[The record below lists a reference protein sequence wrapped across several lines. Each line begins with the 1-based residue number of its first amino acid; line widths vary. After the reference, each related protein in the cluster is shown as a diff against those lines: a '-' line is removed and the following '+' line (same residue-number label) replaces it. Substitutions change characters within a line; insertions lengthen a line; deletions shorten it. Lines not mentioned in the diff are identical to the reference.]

1 MKYLNKRI
9 LIWCLYFVVF
19 SFLILNLDNPNL
31 WLDESGQ
38 FWISKGLNHFSEP
51 LQQNG
56 DLNDVII
63 QNQKYNLDPGGF
75 SIILHFWSKVSNSH
89 QWLRTLPFLFF
100 VLTVVL
106 YVKIIYQWTKHETF
120 SLIFGLVPA
129 FSPLIIQYAFEVR
142 AYSMECLGVAFCIW
156 FIQKTERQITIV
168 SSLVYGCI
176 LAILVSSRYSMI
188 VPAFVVSLLFIINV
202 FYKNGFRIT
211 SKIKFIVFYSLP
223 LLIST
228 GLIYFVTLRYQNPS
242 AKPPAYINRMTLK
255 YGVSYVFEIKFFG
268 PLIFLLGFIMFYVYV
283 RNKFA
288 EIGKKFDYYF
298 LFLMGVNVIFIVIS
312 LFGYYSY
319 NFTSRWT
326 ISLHTLFLLSICASA
341 SIVLLIWQMRVP
353 QNLISKLQIL
363 TVSLIIL
370 TFGIRI
376 TPLNKWFIYKPFTHL
391 YEPMKENNLRKY
403 KNILVSKSEYCSI
416 RYLFE
421 YGALKKNYEPS
432 SIYPTKFFI
441 SSTPDIE
448 NLDSVD
454 AKYDFVILF
463 HRPLKGADEKKWKKI
478 NPRAEMY
485 ERISK

>member
-1 MKYLNKRI
+1 MKYLNKRA

-19 SFLILNLDNPNL
+19 SFLMLNLDNPNL
-31 WLDESGQ
+31 WVDESGQ
-38 FWISKGLNHFSEP
+38 FWISKGLNHVSEP

-56 DLNDVII
+56 DLTDVII

-75 SIILHFWSKVSNSH
+75 SIILHFWSKVSNNH

-129 FSPLIIQYAFEVR
+129 FSPTMIQYAFEVR
-142 AYSMECLGVAFCIW
+142 AYSMECFGVAFCLW
-156 FIQKTERQITIV
+156 FIQKTERQITVV

-176 LAILVSSRYSMI
+176 LAILVTSRYSMI
-188 VPAFVVSLLFIINV
+188 VPAAVVSLLYLINV
-202 FYKNGFRIT
+202 FYRNEFGIA
-211 SKIKFIVFYSLP
+211 SKIKFIFCYSLP

-228 GLIYFVTLRYQNPS
+228 ALIYFVTLRYQNPS
-242 AKPPAYINRMTLK
+242 AKPPAYINGMTLK
-255 YGVSYVFEIKFFG
+255 YGVSYLFEIKFFV
-268 PLIFLLGFIMFYVYV
+268 PFILLLGFIIFYVYV
-283 RNKFA
+283 RNKFE
-288 EIGKKFDYYF
+288 EIGKKFDNYF
-298 LFLMGVNVIFIVIS
+298 WFLSGVNVIFIVLSI
-312 LFGYYSY
+312 FGYYSY

-326 ISLHTLFLLSICASA
+326 ISLHTLFLFSLSASA
-341 SIVLLIWQMRVP
+341 SMGLLIWQTRAT
-353 QNLISKLQIL
+353 QNLIRKLQIV

-370 TFGIRI
+370 TFVIRL
-376 TPLNKWFIYKPFTHL
+376 TPLNKWFIYKPLTHL

-421 YGALKKNYEPS
+421 YGALKKTYEPS

-463 HRPLKGADEKKWKKI
+463 HRPLEGIDEKKWKKI